1 MQRVFSFLCQRHTK
15 GELFQRGATPIV
27 SRKTVESLNM
37 SCLGEAW
44 FDSSARRES
53 KERGSCSL
61 CFLEEKTL
69 SDTSAGRQETAR
81 PSGVMSLVGWLQSVW
96 GVTGEIKS
104 SVCLCVWV
112 EEGVRGLNGLHALV
126 LNRRSATLR
135 HDWITLIQ
143 DYDPSDSAA
152 GPPDCKD
159 TKQSLLGFFFF
170 SSVRLSLFLTRMR
183 LTSLRKASQRKN
195 ASVYLT
201 PRPFFFLPSRRRAFP
216 GNVTCWSACR
226 ILELS
231 VNGPQPKHAVMFSP

>member
-1 MQRVFSFLCQRHTK
+1 MCAKNITSAWLGSSPARKGVHVSWLLPQRSVQLHNRTWAVPWRLRRREKSCYNLKPLYKPMQRVYSFPCQRHTK

-135 HDWITLIQ
+135 HD
-143 DYDPSDSAA
+143 
-152 GPPDCKD
+152 
-159 TKQSLLGFFFF
+159 
-170 SSVRLSLFLTRMR
+170 
-183 LTSLRKASQRKN
+183 
-195 ASVYLT
+195 
-201 PRPFFFLPSRRRAFP
+201 
-216 GNVTCWSACR
+216 
-226 ILELS
+226 
-231 VNGPQPKHAVMFSP
+231 